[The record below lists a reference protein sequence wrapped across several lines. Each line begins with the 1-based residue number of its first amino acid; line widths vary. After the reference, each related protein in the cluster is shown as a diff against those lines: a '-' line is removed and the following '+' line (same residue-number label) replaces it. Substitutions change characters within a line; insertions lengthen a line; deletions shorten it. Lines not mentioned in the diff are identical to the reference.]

1 MTAWLPEWRVT
12 VGDDTYTT
20 VTNVTFNIGR
30 TDIDKQCNAGYA
42 QIEIVNADNSP
53 FTIDVTDLVN
63 LELKDSAGV
72 YQPVFGGQVSDFSI
86 IVRTPDETGYITR
99 GNIIAIG
106 SLSKLTK
113 AVYADNLVSELD
125 GEQIS
130 AILEGLLI
138 NSWSE
143 VAPSLDWASYDA
155 TTTWTNAENVGLGV
169 IDTGLY
175 TMDALSSSTTY
186 VMADLVNQI
195 ANSALGQI
203 YEDKEGR
210 INYDDADHRTL
221 TLASLGFTTIDGIY
235 ARPTS
240 VASTLQ
246 IGRIRNSLVIHYGN
260 DYASQL
266 DVIEADSVATYG
278 RFQREINS
286 NVKNLSDVTD
296 IATRDLTLRA
306 TPRAMLDSITFR
318 LDNPDMDSATRDA
331 LINVY
336 FGQPIL
342 ITNLPSNMFNGQFD
356 GFVESIKLSATT
368 SYVDMTLYIS
378 PTDFSLVAQQWE
390 TVSPASL
397 IWTSVNATLD
407 WQNAIGALT

>member
-1 MTAWLPEWRVT
+1 MTTWIPEWQVI

-20 VTNVTFNIGR
+20 VTRVNFENGR
-30 TDIDKQCNAGYA
+30 TDIDKQPNASYA
-42 QIEIVNADNSP
+42 NIEIVNADNSP
-53 FTIDVTDLVN
+53 FTIDVTDSVTLS
-63 LELKDSAGV
+63 LKDTNGV

-86 IVRTPDETGYITR
+86 SVRSPEESGYITR
-99 GNIIAIG
+99 GTIIAIG
-106 SLSKLTK
+106 TLSKLTK
-113 AVYADNLVSELD
+113 AVYADSLAEALD
-125 GEQIS
+125 GEQIL
-130 AILEGLLI
+130 AILQGLLI

-143 VAPSLDWASYDA
+143 VAPTLEWQSYDA
-155 TTTWTNAENVGLGV
+155 TTTWANAENVGLGT
-169 IDTGLY
+169 IDSGLY
-175 TMDALSSSTTY
+175 TMDALAASTSY

-203 YEDKEGR
+203 YEDNQGR
-210 INYDDADHRTL
+210 INYADADHRTL
-221 TLASLGFTTIDGIY
+221 YLGSNGFTTIDGSF
-235 ARPTS
+235 ARPTT

-246 IGRIRNSLVIHYGN
+246 LGRIRNSLVIHYGN
-260 DYASQL
+260 DYNSTL
-266 DVIEADSVATYG
+266 DALSADSIATYG

-286 NVKNLSDVTD
+286 NVKNLTDVTE

-318 LDNPDMDSATRDA
+318 LDNPDMDNTTRDA
-331 LINVY
+331 LINCF
-336 FGQPIL
+336 FGQPVL

-356 GFVESIKLSATT
+356 GFIESIKVSANT

-397 IWTSVNATLD
+397 IWTGVNATLD